1 MIKNEFR
8 KSQLFS
14 VMAIISILGLVY
26 WLDTVTISWRRQARA
41 EGNMIPFLYFYF
53 ALPFIFAILAI
64 FLLWLLLVRF
74 KPTWVTLIFCLLIGV
89 SFLVFAVSMV
99 PGNPILYQIVS
110 SAGFIFISVYGV
122 FAHLG
127 SNSMTLQMGALIL
140 VIGLINLIRIL
151 MTAKQKS
158 L

>member
-1 MIKNEFR
+1 
-8 KSQLFS
+8 
-14 VMAIISILGLVY
+14 
-26 WLDTVTISWRRQARA
+26 
-41 EGNMIPFLYFYF
+41 MIPFLYFYS

-74 KPTWVTLIFCLLIGV
+74 KPTWVTHILCLFIGISFFV
-89 SFLVFAVSMV
+89 SIV
-99 PGNPILYQIVS
+99 PDNSILYQIVS
-110 SAGFIFISVYGV
+110 SAGFIFISIYGV
-122 FAHLG
+122 VANLG
-127 SNSMTLQMGALIL
+127 TNSMTFQMGAFIL